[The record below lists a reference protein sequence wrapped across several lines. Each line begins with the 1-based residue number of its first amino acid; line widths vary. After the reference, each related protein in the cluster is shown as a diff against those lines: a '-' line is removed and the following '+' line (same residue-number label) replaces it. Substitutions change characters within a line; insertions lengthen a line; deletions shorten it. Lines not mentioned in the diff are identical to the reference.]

1 MYSIRGELG
10 VCIVADGNARSPLTA
25 SDVNDFCVRVSTFG
39 SVAVKLSRF
48 ERSRTRSVR
57 NSAKPDEAYKSE
69 GGHRREI
76 HAVVVL
82 DLKDVRGEKISRG

>member
-1 MYSIRGELG
+1 MYFIRSELG
-10 VCIVADGNARSPLTA
+10 VCIVADGNSRSPLA
-25 SDVNDFCVRVSTFG
+25 GCDVNNFCVRVSTFG

-57 NSAKPDEAYKSE
+57 NSAKPDEGYKSE

-82 DLKDVRGEKISRG
+82 DLQDVRGEKISRG